1 MLALPLHLGGK
12 PDCSTEAISFWA
24 YLHPDVTKGYQNLSE
39 VLANCRRA
47 ASFTLHSSLSSM
59 QYAQQIEHLTNTLEQ
74 HLPKMTVFSSS
85 HYGQMI
91 FIFNQA
97 NDYSS

>member
-1 MLALPLHLGGK
+1 
-12 PDCSTEAISFWA
+12 
-24 YLHPDVTKGYQNLSE
+24 
-39 VLANCRRA
+39 
-47 ASFTLHSSLSSM
+47 M